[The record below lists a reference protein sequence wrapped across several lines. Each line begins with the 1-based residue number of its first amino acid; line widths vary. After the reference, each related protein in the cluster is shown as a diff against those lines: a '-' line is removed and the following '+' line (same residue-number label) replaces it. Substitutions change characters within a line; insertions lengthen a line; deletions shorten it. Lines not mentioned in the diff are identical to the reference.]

1 MLFIFSDDFS
11 DDFIHHWLNFAKIL
25 FVMLFIV

>member
-11 DDFIHHWLNFAKIL
+11 DDFTHHWLNFAKIL
-25 FVMLFIV
+25 LVMLFIV